1 MECFR
6 KNQEAL
12 LTEVW
17 NVPAKMKI
25 LPILSRNYRKK
36 KQKKKL
42 YLSRIAL
49 FLVKTRVNLKCFVTD

>member
-17 NVPAKMKI
+17 NLPAKMKI
-25 LPILSRNYRKK
+25 LPILSRNCRKK
-36 KQKKKL
+36 NKKKNYTYPVL
-42 YLSRIAL
+42 HYFR
-49 FLVKTRVNLKCFVTD
+49 

>member
-17 NVPAKMKI
+17 NLPAKMKI
-25 LPILSRNYRKK
+25 LPILSRNCRKK
-36 KQKKKL
+36 TKKKIIL
-42 YLSRIAL
+42 IPYCTISGE
-49 FLVKTRVNLKCFVTD
+49 N

>member
-17 NVPAKMKI
+17 NLPAKMKI
-25 LPILSRNYRKK
+25 LPILSRNCRKK
-36 KQKKKL
+36 SKKKKKKN
-42 YLSRIAL
+42 YTYPVVHYFR
-49 FLVKTRVNLKCFVTD
+49 